1 MHDLGLA
8 LWRDHVM
15 RAAAIKPRVRAAVL
29 GAINRERAGD
39 QINQSLAGCCGCAGC
54 TRVDLAWSQGLFAL
68 ETEVSI

>member
-1 MHDLGLA
+1 MRQLCGKTLLSGLKSVHDLGLA

-39 QINQSLAGCCGCAGC
+39 QINQSLAGCCGCAG
-54 TRVDLAWSQGLFAL
+54 
-68 ETEVSI
+68 